1 MKAIQLLQARNTI
14 SRYDQRVHQELV
26 FVMLVENIGFDKL
39 VEVHWAREDKVW
51 HTLRAEYHC
60 SDGTNREVWR
70 AQATFSPSDEASLPG
85 DVEFALR
92 YHVLGQNYWD
102 NNESRNYFSNAD
114 SGVLLEQSVRL
125 LNIDF
130 NPILPAGQRYC
141 PITVAVRHS
150 LQPKRVYIHWTT
162 DNWRSTQVTPCF
174 FYRMHWDKWRRSR
187 ARNPNRYD
195 TSIWISQITADDAFR
210 VQYAI
215 GCETPS
221 QTFWDNNFGHNYVA
235 HRRRLKI
242 LTLNLHC
249 YQEENQDAK
258 FSQIAKAIDDLDIDI
273 VCLQEVGEQWG
284 NGNGDWD
291 SNAAKIIRDRLRQH
305 YHLHTDWSHIGFDR
319 YREGIA
325 VLSRYDFLMTDA
337 GYVSSSQDVH
347 SIDSR
352 KVVMAQLHVPYM
364 GVVNVFSA
372 HLSWPSGGFFEQ
384 FDRLRAWADHKHGS
398 HLAATFLCG
407 DFNIKAGSEGYQ
419 AVVRTR
425 EYEDQYL
432 AASSPN
438 AFENAFRQQS
448 SHIDRHLAK
457 DGRIDFV
464 FLQKHSSL
472 HGRVSDH
479 IGYCVEFE
487 PNELVIPLCA
497 VLGSLVRPAC
507 DGVGWPRPLHQGA
520 PQIRIG
526 VHTFAVSR
534 PEHAPRT
541 PRPHPAVGLIPRPR
555 GRAGAVTAAI
565 PSRLHD
571 VEPSHE
577 PHYAAS

>member
-1 MKAIQLLQARNTI
+1 MKAVQLLQAKNII
-14 SRYDQRVHQELV
+14 SRHKEQLQQKLV
-26 FVMLVENIGFDKL
+26 FVMLVKNTAFDKL
-39 VEVHWAREDKVW
+39 VEVHWAGEDKVW
-51 HTLRAEYHC
+51 HTLPAEYRY
-60 SDGTNREVWR
+60 SGGTNREVWR
-70 AQATFSPSDEASLPG
+70 AQATFNPSNDVSLPG
-85 DVEFALR
+85 DIEFALR
-92 YHVLGQNYWD
+92 YRVLGEDHWD

-125 LNIDF
+125 LNVGF
-130 NPILPAGQRYC
+130 NPVLHAEQHHC

-162 DNWRSTQVTPCF
+162 DNWRSARVTSCF
-174 FYRMHWDKWRRSR
+174 FQRMYWDKWRRSS

-195 TSIWISQITADDAFR
+195 TGIWVGQIKTDNAFR

-221 QTFWDNNFGHNYVA
+221 RTIWDNNFGHNYVA
-235 HRRRLKI
+235 RHRRLKI

-258 FSQIAKAIDDLDIDI
+258 FSQIARAVNDLDIDV
-273 VCLQEVGEQWG
+273 VCLQEVGEHWG

-337 GYVSSSQDVH
+337 GYMSSSQDVY

-352 KVVMAQLHVPYM
+352 KVVMVQLKVPYM
-364 GVVNVFSA
+364 GMVNVFSA

-384 FDRLRAWADHKHGS
+384 FDRLRAWANHKHGN

-407 DFNIKAGSEGYQ
+407 DFNIKAGSEAYQ
-419 AVVRTR
+419 AIVQTR

-432 AASSPN
+432 AAVSPKTFKKIFRKQSPN
-438 AFENAFRQQS
+438 IAG
-448 SHIDRHLAK
+448 HLTK
-457 DGRIDFV
+457 DGRIDFI
-464 FLQKHSSL
+464 FMQKHSSL
-472 HGRVSDH
+472 QAVAARELFTNEDRYGRVSDH
-479 IGYCVEFE
+479 TGYCVEFE
-487 PNELVIPLCA
+487 P
-497 VLGSLVRPAC
+497 S
-507 DGVGWPRPLHQGA
+507 W
-520 PQIRIG
+520 
-526 VHTFAVSR
+526 
-534 PEHAPRT
+534 
-541 PRPHPAVGLIPRPR
+541 
-555 GRAGAVTAAI
+555 
-565 PSRLHD
+565 
-571 VEPSHE
+571 
-577 PHYAAS
+577 